1 MLLLREVRAI
11 YYTEENIWQYLSL
24 CDIFTKRKEFF
35 FWSGIS
41 HNQRVNSRGD

>member
-35 FWSGIS
+35 FWSGIL